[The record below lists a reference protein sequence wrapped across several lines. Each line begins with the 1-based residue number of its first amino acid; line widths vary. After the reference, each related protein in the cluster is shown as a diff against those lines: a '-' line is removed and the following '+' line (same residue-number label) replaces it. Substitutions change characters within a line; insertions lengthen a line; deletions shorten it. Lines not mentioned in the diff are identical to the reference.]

1 MTDFVQPSHDAELA
15 RLTALKNMMILDTP
29 AHRDFDEIT
38 RLAALALGAETCAVS
53 LVDDRRAW
61 FKSSV
66 GMPATDAA
74 RKHAF
79 CTLALDSTEPLV
91 ILDTH
96 AEPRLAGNPFTMGKA
111 GFRFYA
117 GAPLIVAGGH
127 CLGTLCVLDRTPRAA
142 LSDDQVRTLTSLAG
156 LVVDLIQAR
165 RYRQIGEI
173 AAQVVDVTS
182 DAILC
187 SDQHGTITFWN
198 RSAER
203 MFGYPAAVALGKPL
217 DLIVPNGLA
226 TARDSGHVAG
236 GANDPVGASVEL
248 MARRADGSEF
258 PIELSLG
265 RWGDPDTGHGFAGI
279 IRDTSARKL
288 LEAEREQAKSFLD
301 SVITH
306 LPAMLFV
313 KDVASRRYLLL
324 NRAGETLTGLPLSDV
339 VGRTDRDLFA
349 HGAEYEARDSVALS
363 TGGLSHFESDFKRTD
378 GTIVTLRTKRIAI
391 DGPDRRAQYILGMSE
406 DVTETRRAQAEVLRL
421 AHYDSLTGLRN
432 RGSYVEKM
440 EMLLGSGAPFA
451 LLSIDLD
458 RFKSINDHYGHLAGD
473 DVLAQIGDR
482 LRKIVTS
489 GDILA
494 RVGGDE
500 FVLLVTGD
508 APGERARL
516 AASAIQEAVSTPVAT
531 KWATVQLGA
540 SIGIV
545 VCPEDGDTSE
555 GLRQC
560 ADLALYRAKAEGRGS
575 ICFFSAEMDAA
586 ARDRRLLERDLRH
599 ALDAGEITLVYQP
612 VLSAATGQI
621 TSAEAL
627 ARWTHPVRGPIPPAL
642 FIAIAEESGLIE
654 QLGALILSIACAD
667 AMTWPK
673 DIFVAVNVSPIQV
686 HSERLCN
693 TVKDVLASTG
703 MPARR
708 LQLEVTESL
717 FLRDVDHVFG
727 QLDQL
732 RSLGIQILMDDF
744 GVGYSSL
751 SYFERFPFDKVKID
765 QSFVREMGTSR
776 AARAIIRAV
785 VGLGTALEMGVVAEG
800 VETEE
805 QMIALVAAGCTHLQG
820 YLFSK
825 PVARERIAHLI
836 ASPADLLAIPRSVEP
851 AVHPT
856 KRGDRPVSR
865 ILLRS

>member
-1 MTDFVQPSHDAELA
+1 MNDADPKDHHGELA

-29 AHRDFDEIT
+29 AQRDFDEIT
-38 RLAALALGAETCAVS
+38 RFAALALGAGTAAVS

-66 GMPATDAA
+66 RMPVAEAA
-74 RKHAF
+74 REHAF
-79 CTLALDSTEPLV
+79 CTLALGSTEPLV

-96 AEPRLAGNPFTMGKA
+96 TDPRLAGNPFAAGKS

-142 LSDDQVRTLTSLAG
+142 LSDERIATLVSLAR
-156 LVVDLIQAR
+156 LVVDLIEAR
-165 RYRQIGEI
+165 RYRQIGEV

-187 SDQHGTITFWN
+187 SDEHGTITFWN
-198 RSAER
+198 RAAER
-203 MFGYPAAVALGKPL
+203 MFGHPAAFALGQPL
-217 DLIVPNGLA
+217 DMIVPNGMAAHNASLDK
-226 TARDSGHVAG
+226 TAAG
-236 GANDPVGASVEL
+236 GTPHPAGDSLEM

-265 RWGDPDTGHGFAGI
+265 RWGDAETGRGFAWI
-279 IRDTSARKL
+279 IRDTSTRKV

-301 SVITH
+301 SVINN
-306 LPAMLFV
+306 LPAILFV
-313 KDVASRRYLLL
+313 KDVASRQYLLL
-324 NRAGETLTGLPLSDV
+324 NRAGEALTGMALRDV
-339 VGRTDRDLFA
+339 VGRTDRDLYP
-349 HGAEYEARDSVALS
+349 HGADYEARDLVALS
-363 TGGLSHFESDFKRTD
+363 DGALAHFESDFARPD
-378 GTIVTLRTKRIAI
+378 GTTVTLRSKRIAI
-391 DGPDRRAQYILGMSE
+391 DGPDRRQQYILGMAE

-432 RGSYVEKM
+432 RSSYVEKM
-440 EMLLGSGAPFA
+440 EMLLGTGEPFA

-473 DVLAQIGDR
+473 DVLAQMGER
-482 LRKIVTS
+482 LRKVVNP

-500 FVLLVTGD
+500 FALLVTGD
-508 APGERARL
+508 VPGERARL
-516 AASAIQEAVSTPVAT
+516 AADAILETVSAPVET
-531 KWATVQLGA
+531 KWASVQLGA

-545 VCPEDGDTSE
+545 VCPDDGDTSE

-560 ADLALYRAKAEGRGS
+560 ADLALYRAKGEGRGS
-575 ICFFSAEMDAA
+575 ICFFSAEMDAT

-599 ALDAGEITLVYQP
+599 ALDTDQITLVYQP

-642 FIAIAEESGLIE
+642 FIAIAEESGMIE
-654 QLGALILSIACAD
+654 RLGARILSIACTD

-686 HSERLCN
+686 HADRLCA
-693 TVKDVLASTG
+693 TVKQVLEDTG
-703 MPARR
+703 LPARR

-727 QLDQL
+727 QLEQL

-765 QSFVREMGTSR
+765 QSFVHAMGTSR
-776 AARAIIRAV
+776 AARAIIQAV

-800 VETEE
+800 VETDE

-820 YLFSK
+820 YLFSR
-825 PVARERIAHLI
+825 PVSRERIAHLI
-836 ASPADLLAIPRSVEP
+836 ATS
-851 AVHPT
+851 T
-856 KRGDRPVSR
+856 DRPARWRGVAGRPSTKP
-865 ILLRS
+865 LRSARISLRG